1 MIRGLSI
8 FMLVGFL
15 LAGLSKSVVAAESFQ
30 VNPKSLAEI
39 QFVIPKNSA
48 EQNYL
53 GLSGGGTFSLP
64 QVKAGTLVIEV
75 FSMYCPFCQENA
87 RVVNQVHQLLQNDPS
102 LERKVKVVGL
112 GIGNT
117 PFEVELFR
125 KQFGIGFPL
134 FADDNL
140 QVQKVSEQ
148 PFRTPTFITA
158 NIEAGKGLKILDVHV
173 GQIKSPKEFL
183 TKLKKLVGE
192 Q

>member
-8 FMLVGFL
+8 FMLIGFL

-30 VNPKSLAEI
+30 VNPKSLADI

-125 KQFGIGFPL
+125 KQFSIGFPL

-173 GQIKSPKEFL
+173 GQIRSPEEFL
-183 TKLKKLVGE
+183 TKLKKLVGG

>member
-1 MIRGLSI
+1 M
-8 FMLVGFL
+8 
-15 LAGLSKSVVAAESFQ
+15 
-30 VNPKSLAEI
+30 
-39 QFVIPKNSA
+39 
-48 EQNYL
+48 
-53 GLSGGGTFSLP
+53 P

-125 KQFGIGFPL
+125 KQFSIGFPL

-173 GQIKSPKEFL
+173 GQIRSPEEFL
-183 TKLKKLVGE
+183 TKLKKLVGG

>member
-1 MIRGLSI
+1 M
-8 FMLVGFL
+8 
-15 LAGLSKSVVAAESFQ
+15 
-30 VNPKSLAEI
+30 
-39 QFVIPKNSA
+39 
-48 EQNYL
+48 
-53 GLSGGGTFSLP
+53 P

-125 KQFGIGFPL
+125 KQFSIGFPL

-173 GQIKSPKEFL
+173 GQIRSPEEFL
-183 TKLKKLVGE
+183 RKLKKLVGG